1 MTTATTVFRFGPFVV
16 DAAARR
22 VTRDGGAVRIAD
34 RHLDV
39 LLLLL
44 ARAGTV
50 VSKDALVDGAWRGI
64 AVTDNSSEPAI
75 SALRRVL
82 GPGPD
87 GEPIIRTVPRQG
99 YRLVADV
106 ERTIARA
113 SDDALDALLAPHRAW
128 MEGRAALESLARDEV
143 TRARGVF
150 ERVVAAAPDQASAHV
165 GLANACV
172 MQFEATRADVD
183 RDVAALERA
192 AHHAREACRL
202 EPHYAEAWATLG
214 FVLDKT
220 GARDDAQAAGR
231 LAIALEPDNWRH
243 HLRLASISWGEAR
256 LRAAGRALA
265 LLPGHPLAHWLA
277 ATVHV
282 ARGALDEAER
292 HVHAGI
298 DEQRRLEEAP
308 ATFNGV
314 GLEWLAGLLCL
325 ARGEEDKAMAAF
337 ERELSLER
345 GGHLYARECC
355 AHAWHAIGAL
365 HLRAGRRDEAAEAFR
380 QAIARIAGHP
390 LAHVGLA
397 AAQRGDAASAGET
410 APTADASAPG
420 GPTPFEVL
428 LARSAA
434 LTLGDRRD
442 EAAAVVE
449 RALAS
454 APPGNAGWLVP
465 LEPLLRVFSNPRPW
479 TAVLA
484 RLRARAT

>member
-1 MTTATTVFRFGPFVV
+1 MYRFGPFIV

-22 VTRDGGAVRIAD
+22 VTRDGEAVRIAD

-64 AVTDNSSEPAI
+64 AVTDNSIEQAI

-82 GPGPD
+82 GPGAD
-87 GEPIIRTVPRQG
+87 GEPIISTVPRQG
-99 YRLVADV
+99 YRLVAPV
-106 ERTIARA
+106 ERTTVRV
-113 SDDALDALLAPHRAW
+113 SDAALDALLAPHRAW
-128 MEGRAALESLARDEV
+128 VEGRAALESLARDEV
-143 TRARGVF
+143 ARARGVF
-150 ERVVAAAPDQASAHV
+150 ESVVTAAPDQPSAHV
-165 GLANACV
+165 ALANACV

-214 FVLDKT
+214 FVLDRT
-220 GARDDAQAAGR
+220 AAGDDAQAAGR

-243 HLRLASISWGEAR
+243 HLRLASITWGEAR
-256 LRAAGRALA
+256 LRAARRTLT
-265 LLPGHPLAHWLA
+265 LLPGYPLAHWLA

-292 HVHAGI
+292 DVRAGI
-298 DEQRRLEEAP
+298 NEQRRLQEAP

-325 ARGEEDKAMAAF
+325 ARGEEEEAMAAF

-355 AHAWHAIGAL
+355 AHAWYAIGTL
-365 HLRAGRRDEAAEAFR
+365 QLRTGRPDAAKRAFR
-380 QAIARIAGHP
+380 QAIGRIERHP

-397 AAQRGDAASAGET
+397 ATQRRDAGSAGET
-410 APTADASAPG
+410 APTSDASALG
-420 GPTPFEVL
+420 GSSPFEVI
-428 LARSAA
+428 LARAAA
-434 LTLGDRRD
+434 LTLAGRTD
-442 EAAAVVE
+442 EAATMVE

-465 LEPLLRVFSNPRPW
+465 LEPLLHVSGNPRPW